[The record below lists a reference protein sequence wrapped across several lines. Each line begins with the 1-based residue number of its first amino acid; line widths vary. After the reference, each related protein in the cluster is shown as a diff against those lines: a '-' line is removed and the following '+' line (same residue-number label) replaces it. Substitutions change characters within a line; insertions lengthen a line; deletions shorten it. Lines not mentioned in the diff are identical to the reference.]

1 MYPVSYQV
9 DYALENRKRLST
21 FFRYF
26 LVIPWVIVLT
36 LWAIGALFAAFV
48 AWFALVF
55 TGRYPRG
62 LYDFNAG
69 YSRLGAR
76 VNGFYY
82 LATDEWPPFHGNPD
96 DSYPIRLG
104 IPEPK
109 PEYSRLKA
117 GFRLIV
123 GIPVFLLSYV
133 QGLIANVAAFIA
145 WFTIVFAGKVPK
157 GLFDALR
164 MALAYQA
171 RAGTYILLITEDYPP
186 FSYDE
191 KVELQQ
197 VGSSAAPALESPAA
211 ERERGPD
218 QGA

>member
-1 MYPVSYQV
+1 MYPVSYAA
-9 DYALENRKRLST
+9 DPAIEGRNRLST

-26 LVIPWVIVLT
+26 AVIPWSIVLT
-36 LWAIGALFAAFV
+36 IWAIGVLFTIVV

-62 LYDFNAG
+62 LYDFHAK

-76 VNGFYY
+76 INGFTF

-104 IPEPK
+104 IPEPLPK
-109 PEYSRLKA
+109 YNRAKA
-117 GFRLIV
+117 AFRLIV
-123 GIPVFLLSYV
+123 GIPVILLSYV
-133 QGLIANVAAFIA
+133 QNLISSVVSFIA
-145 WFTIVFAGKVPK
+145 WFTIVFTGKVPE

-171 RAGTYILLITEDYPP
+171 RAGAYFLLITEDYPP
-186 FSYDE
+186 FSFDPNVE
-191 KVELQQ
+191 KQQ
-197 VGSSAAPALESPAA
+197 VGSPSTPSLEQPQT
-211 ERERGPD
+211 ERETGPG